1 MGAVKHDG
9 RKSSIDAFVAALVGA
24 VIQMQRNRNR
34 DVQLF
39 DHRFYHRRYCLKASH
54 ILAGALRYT

>member
-1 MGAVKHDG
+1 MMEENPASMH
-9 RKSSIDAFVAALVGA
+9 FVAALVGA

-39 DHRFYHRRYCLKASH
+39 DHRFYHRRLLS
-54 ILAGALRYT
+54 